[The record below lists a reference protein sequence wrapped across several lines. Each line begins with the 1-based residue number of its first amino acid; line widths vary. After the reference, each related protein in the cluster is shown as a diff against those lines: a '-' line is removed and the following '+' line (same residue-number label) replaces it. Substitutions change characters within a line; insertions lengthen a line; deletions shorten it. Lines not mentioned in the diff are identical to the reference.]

1 MVVPD
6 MTIRKPSSA
15 CQDRPVVTVGT
26 RPMRADGLR
35 NRALVLD
42 AAVDLFAEQGLKV
55 PIDEIAQ
62 RAGVGV
68 GTVCRHFPTKEALI
82 EAALSGMWEQ
92 LLEQA
97 QAALEEPDAGQA
109 FATFVTAL
117 ADFQSRHRA
126 IAEEM
131 ATMVDLPPRP
141 EQLKRE
147 LRQIVTE
154 LVDRAQR
161 AGTVRADVGPA
172 DITMLFAGIAHV
184 AALPGVDATF
194 RTRYLAIVLDGLR
207 PLDPS
212 PLPGTPLSYE
222 QLDRARLAT
231 KPNRL
236 S

>member
-1 MVVPD
+1 
-6 MTIRKPSSA
+6 MTVA
-15 CQDRPVVTVGT
+15 A

-35 NRALVLD
+35 NRALVLG
-42 AAVDLFAEQGLKV
+42 AAVELFAEQGLKV
-55 PIDEIAQ
+55 PIEEIAQ

-97 QAALEEPDAGQA
+97 QAALEELDAGQA

-117 ADFQSRHRA
+117 ADFQSGHRA

-131 ATMVDLPPRP
+131 ATMVELPPKP

-147 LRQIVTE
+147 LRRIVTE

-184 AALPGVDATF
+184 AALPGVDTAF

-207 PLDPS
+207 PLNQA

-231 KPNRL
+231 TSTRP
-236 S
+236 